1 MTQQDPRQAPPYPDP
16 VPPPGPQGATETRG
30 HPGAGRTS
38 GSAPG
43 QSSLPPGWP
52 KRGQRYAHPGTAPQA
67 VGVPGTPAVPGTP
80 NAPGTPVSQG
90 GPGGIPPGWP
100 GRAQRERIV
109 LDPGPFTW
117 MDLVTVL
124 AYVLIFILGG
134 AALVALIPGFL
145 DRFTAADG
153 TLNEGSFTFAV
164 NLLSYTVLTAL
175 ALIACWRPF
184 VRSLRTFRDRGWLK
198 AGLIPVIW
206 FACISVNALVVL
218 AAGEPIKSANQL
230 AIEEMT
236 TQVEFLP
243 MVLVTVL
250 MAPFVEEYIFRHL
263 MIGKLSRYVNV
274 WVCVVI
280 SMVLFA
286 LIHFISTGFQFN
298 PVEVIPYLTLAAAI
312 CVTYVLIGR
321 SLAYVVILHVFNNLI
336 SIVVAYT
343 LLPLVS

>member
-1 MTQQDPRQAPPYPDP
+1 MIQDPRQAPQYPQSA
-16 VPPPGPQGATETRG
+16 PPPGQQSVPQGI
-30 HPGAGRTS
+30 
-38 GSAPG
+38 
-43 QSSLPPGWP
+43 PPGWP
-52 KRGQRYAHPGTAPQA
+52 KRGRRYGPSAAE
-67 VGVPGTPAVPGTP
+67 
-80 NAPGTPVSQG
+80 APGPQPAQAPGLQPVAHG

-100 GRAQRERIV
+100 GRARRERIV

-117 MDLVTVL
+117 MDLATVL

-134 AALVALIPGFL
+134 AVIVALIPGFM

-153 TLNEGSFTFAV
+153 TVNQGSLTFTV
-164 NLLSYTVLTAL
+164 NLVSYAVLTAL
-175 ALIACWRPF
+175 VLIACWRPF
-184 VRSLRTFRDRGWLK
+184 VRSFRTFRDRGWLK
-198 AGLIPVIW
+198 AALIPVIW
-206 FACISVNALVVL
+206 FACITVNALVVF

-236 TQVEFLP
+236 TQVDFLP
-243 MVLVTVL
+243 MLLVTVV

-263 MIGKLSRYVNV
+263 MIGKLSRHLNV

-286 LIHFISTGFQFN
+286 MIHFISTGLRFN
-298 PVEVIPYLTLAAAI
+298 PVEVVPYLTLAAAI
-312 CVTYVLIGR
+312 CVTYVLTGK
-321 SLAYVVILHVFNNLI
+321 SLGYVVVLHVFNNLV